1 MGKRGEKKPEQNC
14 VVPLEEGVLIEAHL
28 KALWEFPSQFSCRTQ
43 GFHCRWVDSICDWE
57 MKIPQVMK
65 GEQRNKQKLCALES
79 IHPFAESLLI
89 CQMDII

>member
-1 MGKRGEKKPEQNC
+1 M
-14 VVPLEEGVLIEAHL
+14 VPLEEGVLIEAHL